1 MIIYNFYVDKNANNK
16 NEKTLQLK
24 PLYPIELKDDQYA
37 TIKLCDFSYLNNQ
50 YNISQNLK
58 NNTLI
63 LKQTDYSYDI
73 TIGTNTSYTP
83 LAVEFFESTSGN
95 EDDLLT
101 GVTSTF
107 ASNLYTITRA
117 TNPNYK
123 LYYASTNSSYT
134 IPNFLDDVKDVN
146 DASKSLD
153 FNEDDN
159 EIIVETIDITNCPI
173 VKTITFDIHK
183 HNTNAVISGM
193 TFEMQVFGSNDN
205 ITYTRLPAT
214 TLATSYIDFTLG
226 STTKEIITNT
236 FDITNNNP
244 YKYYKFKLNNIYY
257 DFGDTDYPN
266 YQVVMADFKLAR
278 LLLNEIEYTTSTTP
292 TIGATT
298 DTNLTLT
305 DGFYNS
311 TTLINRLNTL
321 FQPYNVVITIDTY
334 TNKLIFTN
342 TQNYTINSIFSNSNG
357 KLQLQFLNKN
367 IKDNY
372 GSDADIVELVAGQN
386 ILSKNINL
394 TNFAKLI
401 IASSLNHQEKTHNE
415 LIGGNEYASGIGNI
429 LAWIANDHIPFSY
442 INYVNTEE
450 LEYRIDNKSINNIVM
465 SFYNEKTQ
473 QLSLDNALLHL
484 QIKIY
489 TLNK

>member
-1 MIIYNFYVDKNANNK
+1 MIYDFYVDKVKKNK
-16 NEKTLQLK
+16 ENKYFEIK
-24 PLYPIELKDDQYA
+24 PDYPIELKDNQYA
-37 TIKLCDFSYLNNQ
+37 CVKLCDFKYLNNL
-50 YNISQNLK
+50 YNIS
-58 NNTLI
+58 NTLQNNI
-63 LKQTDYSYDI
+63 LVLKRTDYSYGI
-73 TIGTNTSYTP
+73 TIGSNTSYTP
-83 LAVEFFESTSGN
+83 LASEFFESTSGN

-107 ASNLYTITRA
+107 ASNLYTITRG

-205 ITYTRLPAT
+205 VNYTRLPAT

-236 FDITNNNP
+236 FNVTNNNP
-244 YKYYKFKLNNIYY
+244 YKYYKFKLNNIHY
-257 DFGDTDYPN
+257 DVGDTDYTN
-266 YQVVMADFKLAR
+266 YQNVMSDFKLAR

-292 TIGATT
+292 TIAATT
-298 DTNLTLT
+298 DINLTLT

-321 FQPYNVVITIDTY
+321 FQPYNLVITIDTY

-342 TQNYTINSIFSNSNG
+342 TQNYTINSIFSNPNG
-357 KLQLQFLNKN
+357 ELKLQFLNEN
-367 IKDNY
+367 IKSNY
-372 GSDADIVELVAGQN
+372 GSDVDIVELPSGSTTITN
-386 ILSKNINL
+386 SINL
-394 TNFAKLI
+394 TNYAKLI
-401 IASSLNHQEKTHNE
+401 IACDLNFQNKSHNE
-415 LIGGNEYASGIGNI
+415 TIIGNTEGTGI
-429 LAWIANDHIPFSY
+429 PNVLCWVNNDNIPFSY
-442 INYVNTEE
+442 INYVNYEMNET
-450 LEYRIDNKSINNIVM
+450 RISNKHINNIRLI
-465 SFYNEKTQ
+465 FYNERSQ
-473 QLSLDNALLHL
+473 VLYLDNALVHL
-484 QIKIY
+484 QIKVY
-489 TLNK
+489 EK

>member
-1 MIIYNFYVDKNANNK
+1 MIYDFYIDKNTNNK
-16 NEKTLQLK
+16 NQKTLEIK
-24 PLYPIELKDDQYA
+24 PLYPIELKDNEYA

-50 YNISQNLK
+50 YNISENLK

-63 LKQTDYSYDI
+63 LKQNDYSYDI
-73 TIGTNTSYTP
+73 TIGTNTSYTQ

-95 EDDLLT
+95 EETLLS
-101 GVTSTF
+101 GATSTF
-107 ASNLYTITRA
+107 ASNLYTITRG

-134 IPNFLDDVKDVN
+134 IPNFLDNVKDVN

-153 FNEDDN
+153 FNENDN

-183 HNTNAVISGM
+183 HNTTAVISGM

-205 ITYTRLPAT
+205 VNYTRLPAT
-214 TLATSYIDFTLG
+214 TLATSYIDFTRA

-236 FDITNNNP
+236 FNITNNNP
-244 YKYYKFKLNNIYY
+244 YKYYKFKLNNIHY
-257 DFGDTDYPN
+257 DVGDTDYSN
-266 YQVVMADFKLAR
+266 YQAVMADFKLAR
-278 LLLNEIEYTTSTTP
+278 LLLNEIEYTTSTIP

-311 TTLINRLNTL
+311 STLINRLNTL

-342 TQNYTINSIFSNSNG
+342 TQNYTINSIFSNPNG
-357 KLQLQFLNKN
+357 KLQLQFSNQN

-372 GSDADIVELVAGQN
+372 GSDVDIIELVAGTTA
-386 ILSKNINL
+386 LHKNINL

-401 IASSLNHQEKTHNE
+401 ISTSLNHQEKTHNE
-415 LIGGNEYASGIGNI
+415 LINGNELSTGIGNI

-442 INYVNTEE
+442 INYVNIEK
-450 LEYRIDNKSINNIVM
+450 LEYRIDNRSINNILM
-465 SFYNEKTQ
+465 SFYNEKSQ
-473 QLSLDNALLHL
+473 QLLLDNGLLHL

-489 TLNK
+489 TLNR

>member
-1 MIIYNFYVDKNANNK
+1 MIYDFYVDKVKKNK
-16 NEKTLQLK
+16 ENKYFEIK
-24 PLYPIELKDDQYA
+24 PDYPIELKDNQYA
-37 TIKLCDFSYLNNQ
+37 CVKLCDFKYLNNL
-50 YNISQNLK
+50 YNIS
-58 NNTLI
+58 NTLQNNI
-63 LKQTDYSYDI
+63 LVLKRTDYSYGI
-73 TIGTNTSYTP
+73 TIGSNTSYTP
-83 LAVEFFESTSGN
+83 LASEFFESTSGN

-107 ASNLYTITRA
+107 ASNLYTITRG

-205 ITYTRLPAT
+205 VNYTRLPAT

-236 FDITNNNP
+236 FNVTNNNP
-244 YKYYKFKLNNIYY
+244 YKYYKFKLNNIHY
-257 DFGDTDYPN
+257 DVGDTDYTN
-266 YQVVMADFKLAR
+266 YQNVMSDFKLAR

-292 TIGATT
+292 TIAATT
-298 DTNLTLT
+298 DINLTLT

-321 FQPYNVVITIDTY
+321 FQPYNLVITIDTY

-342 TQNYTINSIFSNSNG
+342 TQNYTINSIFSNPNG
-357 KLQLQFLNKN
+357 ELKLQFLNEN
-367 IKDNY
+367 IKSNY
-372 GSDADIVELVAGQN
+372 GSDVDIVELPSGSTTITN
-386 ILSKNINL
+386 SINL
-394 TNFAKLI
+394 TNYAKLI
-401 IASSLNHQEKTHNE
+401 IACDLNFQNKSHNE
-415 LIGGNEYASGIGNI
+415 TIIGNTEGTGI
-429 LAWIANDHIPFSY
+429 PNVLCWVNNDNIPFSY
-442 INYVNTEE
+442 INYVNYEMNET
-450 LEYRIDNKSINNIVM
+450 RISNKHINNIRLI
-465 SFYNEKTQ
+465 FYNEKSQ
-473 QLSLDNALLHL
+473 VLYLDNALLHL
-484 QIKIY
+484 QIKVY
-489 TLNK
+489 EK